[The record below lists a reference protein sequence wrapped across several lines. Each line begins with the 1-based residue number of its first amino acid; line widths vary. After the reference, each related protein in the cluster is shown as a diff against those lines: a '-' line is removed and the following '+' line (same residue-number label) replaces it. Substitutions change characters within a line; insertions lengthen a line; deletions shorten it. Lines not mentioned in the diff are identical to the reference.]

1 MTKTMKTF
9 KPEFKHETLTGKFTD
24 YRGNE
29 RDFTMVAVSIPMKDE
44 DAIVTRP
51 VEYETSYEVPA
62 KNVLN
67 EETGQIGFVPAR
79 TETYVDEYDEVLA
92 PVTKMLSIGVAVRCV
107 RDEDKGLGEQIA
119 YGKAITLLN
128 HTLYVSHSGM
138 INTKMVRALLEQE
151 ADYFVKD
158 PGSYI
163 TGYNADKLRFEAT
176 GQIAEAE
183 MTADEIKAHNIQKK
197 KDTGKLRSVKNT
209 NQNEMSKA
217 KGLREKFLN
226 EANISKSSYDKTYH
240 MNKSSYDKTFE

>member
-1 MTKTMKTF
+1 MTKTKKTF

-29 RDFTMVAVSIPMKDE
+29 RDFTMVAVSIPMMDE

-67 EETGQIGFVPAR
+67 EETGQIEFVPAR
-79 TETYVDEYDEVLA
+79 TEKYVDEYDEVLA
-92 PVTKMLSIGVAVRCV
+92 PVAKMLSIGVSVRCV

-151 ADYFVKD
+151 ADHFVKD

-163 TGYNADKLRFEAT
+163 TGYNADKLRFETT

-197 KDTGKLRSVKNT
+197 KDTGKLRSVKNI

-217 KGLREKFLN
+217 KGLKEKFLN
-226 EANISKSSYDKTYH
+226 EANMNKSSYDKTYH
-240 MNKSSYDKTFE
+240 MNKSSYDKTDE